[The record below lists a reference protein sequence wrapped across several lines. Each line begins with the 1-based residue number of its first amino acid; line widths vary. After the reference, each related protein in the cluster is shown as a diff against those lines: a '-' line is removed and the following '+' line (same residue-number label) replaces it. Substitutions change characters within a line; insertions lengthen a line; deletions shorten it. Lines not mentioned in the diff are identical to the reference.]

1 MYPDFVSTEN
11 PTVHAHENHTFDFD
25 AAMSNTE
32 DALDL
37 IEATQELLYPLLD
50 NPKPTA
56 EDLYQL
62 TRRARMIDATLRAAR
77 DKTQD
82 ALALF
87 HASDPVPVS
96 A

>member
-1 MYPDFVSTEN
+1 MTTN
-11 PTVHAHENHTFDFD
+11 FDFD
-25 AAMSNTE
+25 TAMSHTE

-50 NPKPTA
+50 NPQPSPD
-56 EDLYQL
+56 DLYQL
-62 TRRARMIDATLRAAR
+62 ARRARMIDATLRAAR

-87 HASDPVPVS
+87 HSADAVPTV